1 MPPDK
6 QKKRLVPFV
15 ARRSTSWRRFS
26 ALFHDVC
33 VAVLAWYLAY
43 LLRFNFKIPVD
54 ITPSIWQVALF
65 VIPLQVLF
73 FIQFGLYKGVWR
85 FASIPDLKRIL
96 RAIAAAAVTIV
107 TLLFMFKP
115 TNIIV
120 PRSVLVLDPLR
131 CV

>member
-1 MPPDK
+1 MCIRD
-6 QKKRLVPFV
+6 
-15 ARRSTSWRRFS
+15 S
-26 ALFHDVC
+26 
-33 VAVLAWYLAY
+33 LAY

-120 PRSVLVLDPLR
+120 PRSVLVLDPLLLMLMMGGSRFAYRSWNCLLYTSR